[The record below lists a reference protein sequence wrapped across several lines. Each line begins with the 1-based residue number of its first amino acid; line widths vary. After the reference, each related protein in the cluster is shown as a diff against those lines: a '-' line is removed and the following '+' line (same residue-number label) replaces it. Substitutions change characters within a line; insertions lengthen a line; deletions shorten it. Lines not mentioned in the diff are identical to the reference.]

1 MRACEG
7 QTVEAWD
14 LSGTPVAGSYL
25 GECSDADAGALGREP
40 RTQGRQGPG
49 SLLLAPRWRRRVA
62 AGWLGQGRRRHR
74 GRTGLD
80 GRVDAGGCS
89 VEP

>member
-40 RTQGRQGPG
+40 RTQGGRDQGRYY
-49 SLLLAPRWRRRVA
+49 SLLAGGGGWRPG
-62 AGWLGQGRRRHR
+62 GWGR
-74 GRTGLD
+74 
-80 GRVDAGGCS
+80 DAGGTAAGRAWTAGS
-89 VEP
+89 TPAVAR